1 MSLFGE
7 DEDPAKAT
15 APLPSLD
22 MAAPWGSFSFAPPE
36 QATQA
41 RQPST
46 LVPILALPAG
56 PTLVLP
62 SGQPEEAAISDA
74 YDGVPWGG
82 SRASVSLVPDQ
93 AAESALVSSA
103 AARVAVEERAPMAFL
118 SYAPATP
125 QNVEHAFSAADATP
139 LPALQLLAVSVP
151 AMHTAETGAAAA
163 RTGPGQTDT
172 VVDFAESVEFQK
184 WADTTE
190 AAEPS
195 QSAGT
200 AGAEAAERGVGS
212 DITAAAQA
220 GDDTVSPAPHVGAET
235 VDNAEDAP
243 VCTAAAAEGNNT
255 GSQQGIDWDAL
266 DFSFAEDA
274 PELATT
280 ALEPDLAEPAAHADV
295 SDKASTFDGALDD
308 TPAVVSAAGH
318 ERSSPTGALTVTE
331 QARDLSLVG
340 ATALP
345 ETSAETAEGAESAE
359 QQQEAELAEDW
370 GDFEDVAAAED
381 LGSVQAV
388 SSHAGGNSLEEPGMQ
403 AAGSN
408 TPQWPADSST
418 EPPALADAGATAQWP
433 DLAEAP
439 PSAGVPASSAA
450 LGWEFLG
457 GGADV
462 AGAGTAKSGA
472 AGGACLGRPDD
483 SAAAESAGCGWG
495 PGESWLAP
503 EQATGDTAVA
513 ADVWGALASLEPDQL
528 SRSEP
533 AHDSSSAGAGSVAA
547 CQPSG
552 GDGVKG
558 SGEMDEGG
566 WGEEWAVGVLER
578 DAVVGM
584 RVEDRFAGPSIT
596 AEASPSETFAGH
608 DRATAWRLLAHVS
621 ASTLPLLLQCI
632 SCVGFYA
639 KNGLLWQP

>member
-7 DEDPAKAT
+7 DEDPAEAT
-15 APLPSLD
+15 SPLPSLD
-22 MAAPWGSFSFAPPE
+22 LAAPWGNFGFELPE
-36 QATQA
+36 QAIPA

-46 LVPILALPAG
+46 LGLPAG

-62 SGQPEEAAISDA
+62 SEQPEEAAISDA

-82 SRASVSLVPDQ
+82 STASVSLVPDQ

-103 AARVAVEERAPMAFL
+103 AARVPMEERAPMAFL

-151 AMHTAETGAAAA
+151 AMHTAENGAAAA

-172 VVDFAESVEFQK
+172 GVEVAESVDFGE

-190 AAEPS
+190 AAEPGE
-195 QSAGT
+195 SAGT
-200 AGAEAAERGVGS
+200 AGAEAAARGVGS

-220 GDDTVSPAPHVGAET
+220 GDATVSPAPHVEADSAE
-235 VDNAEDAP
+235 NAP
-243 VCTAAAAEGNNT
+243 VCTAAAAEENNT

-266 DFSFAEDA
+266 DFSFAEDTPDMA
-274 PELATT
+274 AK
-280 ALEPDLAEPAAHADV
+280 AVEPDLAEPAAHADV
-295 SDKASTFDGALDD
+295 STSDCALED
-308 TPAVVSAAGH
+308 TPAVASAAGH
-318 ERSSPTGALTVTE
+318 EHSLPTGALTVTE

-359 QQQEAELAEDW
+359 QQQEAELSEGW
-370 GDFEDVAAAED
+370 GDFEDFAAAED

-388 SSHAGGNSLEEPGMQ
+388 SSHSGGNSLEEPGLQ
-403 AAGSN
+403 AAGS
-408 TPQWPADSST
+408 TTLQGPADSST
-418 EPPALADAGATAQWP
+418 EPPASADPGAAAQWP
-433 DLAEAP
+433 YLAEAP

-472 AGGACLGRPDD
+472 AGGACLGRPDY
-483 SAAAESAGCGWG
+483 SAAAESAGWGWG

-503 EQATGDTAVA
+503 EQSTGDIAVA
-513 ADVWGALASLEPDQL
+513 ADVWGALASLEPEQL
-528 SRSEP
+528 TRSEP
-533 AHDSSSAGAGSVAA
+533 AHDSSPAGAGSVAA
-547 CQPSG
+547 CHSSG

-558 SGEMDEGG
+558 SCEMDEGG
-566 WGEEWAVGVLER
+566 WGEEW
-578 DAVVGM
+578 
-584 RVEDRFAGPSIT
+584 AGPSIT

-608 DRATAWRLLAHVS
+608 DRATAWCLLAHVS
-621 ASTLPLLLQCI
+621 ASTLPCCSSASPVLDCMQQWARVAALTR
-632 SCVGFYA
+632 
-639 KNGLLWQP
+639 GL